1 MAGQGLT
8 SGRLCLKSRIK
19 KFGSLVTSNY
29 SWLTNFLVVGDNPG
43 SKTVIKAHKKKLKII
58 DIDQLTRIMV
68 GELMINNLR
77 AEDYPKAART
87 VLEAENIQVQRHP
100 NPSSSDAQAT
110 GGSDEDKFLK
120 PSDDAAGDGHSNG

>member
-1 MAGQGLT
+1 MIT
-8 SGRLCLKSRIK
+8 
-19 KFGSLVTSNY
+19 TNY

-77 AEDYPKAART
+77 AEDYPKAARR
-87 VLEAENIQVQRHP
+87 VLEAKNIQVQCHP
-100 NPSSSDAQAT
+100 NPSSSDTQAV
-110 GGSDEDKFLK
+110 GGSDEDKFLE